1 MSICGYCGYATKE
14 TLSKCSKCKLI
25 HYCNKD
31 CQKKDWSRHKKEC
44 CKIKSPTT
52 RFKLPQW
59 GDIDIITKSK
69 HEELL
74 SNQKKA
80 NEYISSTRDFDL
92 EKRFETNFGSMNV
105 FISLIQENHIS
116 IEDLRKVCEKVDFKN
131 SDLWILY
138 KEICRESYSNT
149 SKILIDLLNSDDFM
163 DYKAP
168 IELVNY
174 FKKPDYTGSVINYIR
189 SYLK

>member
-1 MSICGYCGYATKE
+1 MSICGYCGYATKK

-31 CQKKDWSRHKKEC
+31 CQKNDWSRHKKEC

-52 RFKLPQW
+52 RFKLPQS
-59 GDIDIITKSK
+59 GDIDIITKSN

-80 NEYISSTRDFDL
+80 NEYISSTQDFDL

-138 KEICRESYSNT
+138 KEICNQSYSNT

-168 IELVNY
+168 VELVNY
-174 FKKPDYTGSVINYIR
+174 FRKPDYIGSVIKYIK